1 MKMRPSGRIFI
12 FTIFVN
18 FLTTFSKGFPV
29 FIHTF
34 RYKHSIY
41 IRTFTYFLSCY
52 TFFMTDK
59 NLFF

>member
-18 FLTTFSKGFPV
+18 LLTTISKGFPV

-34 RYKHSIY
+34 RYKHSFY
-41 IRTFTYFLSCY
+41 IRMFTCFLGFY
-52 TFFMTDK
+52 TFSMTDK